1 MRGRLRS
8 HLSCEAALRGGQ
20 RHRRRPGG
28 APRGAQHVVDGAPM
42 IRAQNAIRLGLRAA
56 TRNPELAFAKALL
69 DLGVTALSLLPV
81 VFAAVCAYIV
91 ATRVDLAA
99 GLFQAAAALQA
110 MTWSTAG
117 ALACALLLSWVL
129 GVAFWSGALPLLAAD
144 AELSRRPPP
153 GNFFLLAGRG
163 FSRVVTASAMATGIM
178 LLVRIAF
185 FLVLALSALACIVHP
200 TVARFAALA
209 LLLTAGLAVYFLL
222 DLVGELWLVRAAA
235 LGDGTTV
242 AFGRGASLL
251 GRRLSACL
259 LVSIEF
265 AFFDLMV
272 ALFSGF
278 GLAVALSWSDAGFD
292 PENTALSI
300 PARVAVS
307 IAFGAVFA
315 WLEVAR
321 KGSLAALAADDDGLI
336 DEAPPEPLP
345 PPVAEAIVEALPVPE
360 EPIVEALPVPEEPIV
375 EALPAPEE
383 PVVEALPADEKKDP
397 Q

>member
-1 MRGRLRS
+1 MWYT
-8 HLSCEAALRGGQ
+8 
-20 RHRRRPGG
+20 
-28 APRGAQHVVDGAPM
+28 GAPM

-56 TRNPELAFAKALL
+56 TRNPELAFAKTLL
-69 DLGVTALSLLPV
+69 DLGGTALSLLPV
-81 VFAAVCAYIV
+81 FFAAVCAYLV
-91 ATRVDLAA
+91 ATRVDLAP
-99 GLFQAAAALQA
+99 GLFQAVAALEA
-110 MTWSTAG
+110 MTWGTAG

-129 GVAFWSGALPLLAAD
+129 GAAFWSGALPLLAAD

-163 FSRVVTASAMATGIM
+163 FSRVVAASTMATGIM

-185 FLVLALSALACIVHP
+185 FLVLALSALACVVHP

-209 LLLTAGLAVYFLL
+209 LLLTAGLAVYFLV
-222 DLVGELWLVRAAA
+222 DLLGELWLVRAAA

-242 AFGRGASLL
+242 AFGRAASLL
-251 GRRLSACL
+251 GRRLGACL

-272 ALFSGF
+272 ALLSGAAI
-278 GLAVALSWSDAGFD
+278 AVALAQADVGLD
-292 PENTALSI
+292 PAETAFSI

-336 DEAPPEPLP
+336 DETPPEPLP
-345 PPVAEAIVEALPVPE
+345 PPPDERIVEALPVVEEPIIEALPVPE
-360 EPIVEALPVPEEPIV
+360 EE
-375 EALPAPEE
+375 
-383 PVVEALPADEKKDP
+383 VVEALPADEKKDP
-397 Q
+397 ENGH